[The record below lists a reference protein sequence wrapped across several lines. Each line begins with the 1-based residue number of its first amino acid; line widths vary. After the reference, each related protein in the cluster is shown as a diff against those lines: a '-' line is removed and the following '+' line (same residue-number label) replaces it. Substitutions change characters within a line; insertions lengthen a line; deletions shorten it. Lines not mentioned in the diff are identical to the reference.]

1 MMTSWPRQM
10 KSGFMV
16 LSQIDQ
22 ACRDNWL
29 KIYYQPLI
37 DIQNMKLAECE
48 ALSHWIDPRYSFLSP
63 GKFIP
68 ALEANREVYK
78 VDCHAL
84 EGYGQDA
91 EFLREIEITESALN
105 DSSQAMVEAVQHF
118 HDLGLPGLDG

>member
-1 MMTSWPRQM
+1 M
-10 KSGFMV
+10 
-16 LSQIDQ
+16 
-22 ACRDNWL
+22 
-29 KIYYQPLI
+29 I

-48 ALSHWIDPRYSFLSP
+48 ALSHWIDPRYGFLSP

-91 EFLREIEITESALN
+91 EFLREKEKEIFPISFNISRTDLEACDIYQKIEDTVARYGLSRDQVHIEITESALN
-105 DSSQAMVEAVQHF
+105 DSS
-118 HDLGLPGLDG
+118 